1 MPKPAIIRMKL
12 LKWNK
17 LKIRTQ
23 AAFAAIAIILLSTFV
38 LVTITVMAIREK
50 SASDI
55 QQYRVE
61 EIAKKKRGLKSLVD
75 IAYETVD
82 ANYRNARDKEFLE
95 KYYGVRLHNIIDL
108 AEAVL
113 KEKAALVKEGKIT
126 IEEAQ
131 KEAKSSLRKMRYDNG
146 TGYLWINDL
155 SLPATRMLMHPID
168 LSLEGP
174 INWKE
179 KRWYCADGKGR
190 YLFEAFIDI
199 CRRKGEGFVD
209 YIWDKPSSEG
219 IIHNVPKLSYVR
231 LFKEWGWIIGTGIYV
246 DDAMQDAMAKTI
258 ADVKKMRYDNG
269 SGYFWINDTGTPF
282 PKMIMHPTIA
292 SLDGHVLDDP
302 KFNCALGKKRNL
314 FQAFAEVCN
323 ANGDGYVDYFWPKP
337 TETGLTAEKPKLS
350 YVKLYKP
357 LGWIIGTGV
366 YTDGIDEAIA
376 NKTASMKKQINTLI
390 TKIALFSA
398 LIMLVGVVLY
408 AASLKTITSPMRKL
422 IGAMKKVG
430 REGLISGK
438 VSLGGSAEIE
448 ELGGIFNGMLEAIST
463 AVRKL
468 TEATAARER
477 IEGELSAAREIQM
490 SMLPKIFPAFP
501 HRTEFDIHAFIEPAK
516 EVGGDFYDFF
526 FIDDNLFC
534 FVIGD
539 VSGKGVPASLFMVI
553 TKTLHKASALSGVT
567 PDVILTEVNREL
579 SQNNKNDMF
588 VTMFCGILDTR
599 TGEVLY
605 ANGGHN
611 PPLLITRKTGEVSY
625 MNPEHGLMVGAFE
638 GITYKRGR
646 FVLAPGDIIFLY
658 TDGVTEAMNAE
669 ESFFSSERLK
679 DVLSS
684 MKRNNSVRVIV
695 SDVMDEVVCFAGD
708 ATQSDDITMMS
719 LEFRGN
725 GNRTN

>member
-1 MPKPAIIRMKL
+1 
-12 LKWNK
+12 
-17 LKIRTQ
+17 
-23 AAFAAIAIILLSTFV
+23 
-38 LVTITVMAIREK
+38 
-50 SASDI
+50 
-55 QQYRVE
+55 
-61 EIAKKKRGLKSLVD
+61 
-75 IAYETVD
+75 
-82 ANYRNARDKEFLE
+82 
-95 KYYGVRLHNIIDL
+95 
-108 AEAVL
+108 
-113 KEKAALVKEGKIT
+113 
-126 IEEAQ
+126 
-131 KEAKSSLRKMRYDNG
+131 
-146 TGYLWINDL
+146 
-155 SLPATRMLMHPID
+155 
-168 LSLEGP
+168 
-174 INWKE
+174 
-179 KRWYCADGKGR
+179 
-190 YLFEAFIDI
+190 
-199 CRRKGEGFVD
+199 
-209 YIWDKPSSEG
+209 
-219 IIHNVPKLSYVR
+219 
-231 LFKEWGWIIGTGIYV
+231 
-246 DDAMQDAMAKTI
+246 
-258 ADVKKMRYDNG
+258 
-269 SGYFWINDTGTPF
+269 
-282 PKMIMHPTIA
+282 
-292 SLDGHVLDDP
+292 
-302 KFNCALGKKRNL
+302 
-314 FQAFAEVCN
+314 
-323 ANGDGYVDYFWPKP
+323 
-337 TETGLTAEKPKLS
+337 
-350 YVKLYKP
+350 
-357 LGWIIGTGV
+357 
-366 YTDGIDEAIA
+366 
-376 NKTASMKKQINTLI
+376 
-390 TKIALFSA
+390 
-398 LIMLVGVVLY
+398 
-408 AASLKTITSPMRKL
+408 
-422 IGAMKKVG
+422 
-430 REGLISGK
+430 
-438 VSLGGSAEIE
+438 
-448 ELGGIFNGMLEAIST
+448 MLEAIST

-625 MNPEHGLMVGAFE
+625 MNPEQGLMVGAFE

-695 SDVMDEVVCFAGD
+695 SEVMDEVVCFAGD